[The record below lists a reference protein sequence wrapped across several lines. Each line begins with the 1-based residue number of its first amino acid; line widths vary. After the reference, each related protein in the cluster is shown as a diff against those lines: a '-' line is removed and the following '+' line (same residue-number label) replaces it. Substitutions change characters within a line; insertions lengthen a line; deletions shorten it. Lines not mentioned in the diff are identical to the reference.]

1 MKSSKT
7 VVWYAM
13 IVLFAI
19 NALNFFD
26 RNILGAVGE
35 PIRKEFDLSDAAL
48 GALGTAFILLYAVI
62 GIPLGR
68 LADRSPR
75 KFILSVGVFLWS
87 LLTAASGI
95 AQNFGQMFALR
106 LGVGIGEASC
116 APASAS
122 LIGDLFPSNKRGRA
136 VSLFMLGLP
145 VGIAL
150 SFAISGTIA

>member
-1 MKSSKT
+1 MKSSKIA
-7 VVWYAM
+7 VWYAM

-35 PIRKEFDLSDAAL
+35 PIRKEFDLSDASL
-48 GALGTAFILLYAVI
+48 GALGTAFILLYAVV

-75 KFILSVGVFLWS
+75 KFILSAGVLLWS

-106 LGVGIGEASC
+106 LGVRIGEASC

-122 LIGDLFPSNKRGRA
+122 VIVDLFPSYTPRRA
-136 VSLFMLGLP
+136 ASL
-145 VGIAL
+145 
-150 SFAISGTIA
+150 